1 MQTSVSR
8 SPFLLGRRGNK
19 VIFLWRSFCNL
30 LLWLGHIVWILPVN
44 LQSGLVFN
52 NRMLFPGTGCVG
64 LSHPRPP
71 MDVSRFGECLDVCPH
86 APTAKAPGRGNA
98 RRRHTVSSGQQQ
110 SLSPKLWSSPTN
122 PSITTF
128 PLFLAPNLPA
138 LRHEGCEHF
147 FAPDLRQSLSLA
159 H

>member
-1 MQTSVSR
+1 MPTSVSR

-19 VIFLWRSFCNL
+19 VIFLCRSFCNF
-30 LLWLGHIVWILPVN
+30 LLWLRHIVWILPVN

-52 NRMLFPGTGCVG
+52 NRMLFRGTRCIG

-71 MDVSRFGECLDVCPH
+71 MDAWTFALVLPRQKLPEEEM
-86 APTAKAPGRGNA
+86 PGAGT
-98 RRRHTVSSGQQQ
+98 HSSGQPQ
-110 SLSPKLWSSPTN
+110 SLSPRLWSSPTN

-138 LRHEGCEHF
+138 LRHQDCEHF
-147 FAPDLRQSLSLA
+147 FAPDLRQSLSPA